1 MWTWFIFGSFIG
13 IVIWI
18 LSCVFVTYLAYITNR
33 RWVLF
38 LILCI
43 LLSPYVT
50 LLILLIMLAAGTGE
64 IEYRKK
70 TEVSAYDNK
79 KEEDFVPLH
88 LKVLQ
93 KNQGKKSYFQIFL
106 HFQKDFIEK
115 EKRIKCLLYL
125 FFD

>member
-1 MWTWFIFGSFIG
+1 M
-13 IVIWI
+13 
-18 LSCVFVTYLAYITNR
+18 
-33 RWVLF
+33 F

-50 LLILLIMLAAGTGE
+50 LLILLIILAAGTGE

-88 LKVLQ
+88 LK
-93 KNQGKKSYFQIFL
+93 GFTEESR
-106 HFQKDFIEK
+106 K
-115 EKRIKCLLYL
+115 EELLSNIPS
-125 FFD
+125 FSERFHREREDD

>member
-1 MWTWFIFGSFIG
+1 MWIWFIFSSFIG

-33 RWVLF
+33 RWGLF

-88 LKVLQ
+88 LK
-93 KNQGKKSYFQIFL
+93 GFTEESR
-106 HFQKDFIEK
+106 K
-115 EKRIKCLLYL
+115 EELLSNIPS
-125 FFD
+125 FSERFHREREDD

>member
-1 MWTWFIFGSFIG
+1 MWTWSIFDSFLD

-18 LSCVFVTYLAYITNR
+18 LACAIVTYLAYITNR
-33 RWVLF
+33 RWGLF

-79 KEEDFVPLH
+79 KEDNFVPLH
-88 LKVLQ
+88 LK
-93 KNQGKKSYFQIFL
+93 GFTEESR
-106 HFQKDFIEK
+106 K
-115 EKRIKCLLYL
+115 EDLLSNVPS
-125 FFD
+125 FSERFHTEREEE